1 MLPFSFALR
10 ITISARKVSPQRE
23 RKKSALDRN
32 GIAALLIRTGSPMAI
47 PQRRLSAIL
56 YADLAGSV
64 RMTERDETLTF
75 SHLTSVR
82 SEIWRPAIASAGGSL
97 VNSTGDSMLA
107 EFGLA
112 VAAVAAAIDIQERMA
127 QFNLLLD
134 EEQRLMFRIGVHLG
148 EVIVDEENHDIFG
161 DGVNLAERIQALAE
175 PGGIAVSRALR
186 DVTEL
191 KVDYAFVDGGEHQAK
206 NVSRSLHIYHVR
218 RRENTPTKTV
228 TSSALPQATLR
239 FQGADPEGR
248 KFGFNL
254 KFGKLLE
261 KREGLVIGRD
271 FECDGVL
278 SHSTVSRRHARL
290 VLADDILQIEDLSST
305 NGTAVDG
312 AVVAAGTL
320 QPLQVGAKL
329 RIGDIELAFRFD

>member
-1 MLPFSFALR
+1 
-10 ITISARKVSPQRE
+10 
-23 RKKSALDRN
+23 
-32 GIAALLIRTGSPMAI
+32 
-47 PQRRLSAIL
+47 
-56 YADLAGSV
+56 
-64 RMTERDETLTF
+64 
-75 SHLTSVR
+75 
-82 SEIWRPAIASAGGSL
+82 
-97 VNSTGDSMLA
+97 
-107 EFGLA
+107 
-112 VAAVAAAIDIQERMA
+112 
-127 QFNLLLD
+127 
-134 EEQRLMFRIGVHLG
+134 MFRIGVHLG

-228 TSSALPQATLR
+228 TSAALLKATLR
-239 FQGADPEGR
+239 FQGADPAGR
-248 KFGFNL
+248 KFS
-254 KFGKLLE
+254 KLLE

-290 VLADDILQIEDLSST
+290 VLADNILQIEDLGST

-312 AVVAAGTL
+312 AVVAAGAL
-320 QPLQVGAKL
+320 QPLPMGAKL

>member
-1 MLPFSFALR
+1 
-10 ITISARKVSPQRE
+10 
-23 RKKSALDRN
+23 
-32 GIAALLIRTGSPMAI
+32 MAI

-56 YADLAGSV
+56 YADLVGSV
-64 RMTERDETLTF
+64 RMTERNEDRTF
-75 SHLTSVR
+75 SHFAAVR
-82 SEIWRPAIASAGGSL
+82 REIWRPAIESADGSL

-127 QFNLLLD
+127 RFNLLLD
-134 EEQRLMFRIGVHLG
+134 EEQRLMLRIGVHLG

-186 DVTEL
+186 DVAEL

-206 NVSRSLHIYHVR
+206 NVSRSLHVFHVR

-248 KFGFNL
+248 KFAFTL
-254 KFGKLLE
+254 KFDKLLE

-278 SHSTVSRRHARL
+278 AHSTVSRRHARL
-290 VLADDILQIEDLSST
+290 VIADDILQIEDLGST

-312 AVVAAGTL
+312 AVVVAGTR
-320 QPLQVGAKL
+320 QPLQAGVKL
-329 RIGDIELAFRFD
+329 RIGDIELAFRYG

>member
-1 MLPFSFALR
+1 
-10 ITISARKVSPQRE
+10 
-23 RKKSALDRN
+23 
-32 GIAALLIRTGSPMAI
+32 
-47 PQRRLSAIL
+47 
-56 YADLAGSV
+56 
-64 RMTERDETLTF
+64 
-75 SHLTSVR
+75 
-82 SEIWRPAIASAGGSL
+82 
-97 VNSTGDSMLA
+97 
-107 EFGLA
+107 
-112 VAAVAAAIDIQERMA
+112 
-127 QFNLLLD
+127 
-134 EEQRLMFRIGVHLG
+134 MFRIGVHLG

-218 RRENTPTKTV
+218 PRENTPTKTV
-228 TSSALPQATLR
+228 TSSALPEATLR
-239 FQGADPEGR
+239 FHGADRRVAILASIEIR
-248 KFGFNL
+248 QTV
-254 KFGKLLE
+254 GK
-261 KREGLVIGRD
+261 RQGLVIGRD

-290 VLADDILQIEDLSST
+290 VLADNILQIEDLGST

-312 AVVAAGTL
+312 AVVAAGAL
-320 QPLQVGAKL
+320 QPLHVDAKL